1 MAAIHFLRL
10 PENSKLSLR
19 NQICEMLS
27 DAISKNSIALH
38 EPLPSC
44 RELSKQ
50 LGVSRN
56 TVFSAYAR
64 LIDSGLIQSRDR
76 SGYFINPETA
86 QRLRGAMKGMD
97 STLPPLMID
106 LKLSHAGQLPSEL
119 GMVQHP
125 DDWNTYPY
133 PFVYNQID
141 PRLFP
146 LQEWRECMRLALNSK
161 NLAEWSG
168 DSGGA
173 DSSNLVKQ
181 VQQRLL
187 TYRGVDSTE
196 DEILITSGAQ
206 NAIFIL
212 ATLFGRKNRTV
223 ALEDPCYPEAR
234 NAFALA
240 GCDIVNVPV
249 DRFGMKID
257 EITDGCGLVY
267 TTPSHQFPTTVTMS
281 QERRIQLSQMAAERG
296 FIICE
301 DDYEAEMNFV
311 NERALPIRTL
321 DRTGT
326 VVYIGSLSKSLAPG
340 LRLGYMVAHPD
351 IVKEAK
357 AVRRAMMRHPPTLL
371 QEAIALFLGLGY
383 QDVHLRRLHRRYK
396 SRWEEMRRALQV
408 HLPDLKIQASQGG
421 TCFWIAGPKSLD
433 VHTLAARLKKK
444 GVLIDVGSVFFSDP
458 SMGRGMFRLG
468 FAAIPVRAI
477 GPGVEI
483 ISKEITKLS
492 PMTA

>member
-1 MAAIHFLRL
+1 M
-10 PENSKLSLR
+10 SLR

-27 DAISKNSIALH
+27 DAISKNNIVH
-38 EPLPSC
+38 NEPLPSC
-44 RELSKQ
+44 RALSKQ

-56 TVFSAYAR
+56 TVFAAYVR
-64 LIDSGLIQSRDR
+64 LIDSGLILSRNR
-76 SGYFINPETA
+76 SGYFVNPETVTRVR
-86 QRLRGAMKGMD
+86 QSEGDK
-97 STLPPLMID
+97 TKVHTPLKLD
-106 LKLSHAGQLPSEL
+106 LKLDGADILPSEL
-119 GMVQHP
+119 RKVEHP

-133 PFVYNQID
+133 PFIYNQMD

-161 NLAEWSG
+161 GLADWSG

-173 DSSNLVKQ
+173 DSANLVKQ

-187 TYRGVDSTE
+187 TYRGLDAGE

-206 NAIFIL
+206 NAIFCL
-212 ATLFGRKNRTV
+212 ATLFGRKNRVV

-234 NAFALA
+234 NAFTLA
-240 GCDIVNVPV
+240 GCKIVNVPV
-249 DRFGMKID
+249 DEFGMRIED
-257 EITDGCGLVY
+257 MPDDCGLVY

-281 QERRIQLSQMAAERG
+281 EERRLQLSQMAAEKG
-296 FIICE
+296 FVICE

-311 NERALPIRTL
+311 TERALPIRSL
-321 DRTGT
+321 DRSGN

-371 QEAIALFLGLGY
+371 QEAMALFLGLGY

-396 SRWEEMRRALQV
+396 IRWEEMRRALQA
-408 HLPDLKIQASQGG
+408 HLPDLHIQASQGG
-421 TCFWIAGPKSLD
+421 TCFWIVGPPTLD
-433 VHTLAARLKKK
+433 VNRLAEQLEKK

-458 SMGRGMFRLG
+458 EKGRGMFRLG
-468 FAAIPVRAI
+468 FAAIPKKAI
-477 GPGVEI
+477 APGVQI
-483 ISKEITKLS
+483 ISEEITQILS
-492 PMTA
+492 

>member
-1 MAAIHFLRL
+1 MAAIHFLKL

-27 DAISKNSIALH
+27 DAISKNSISQD

-44 RELSKQ
+44 RALSKQ

-56 TVFSAYAR
+56 TVFAAYVR
-64 LIDSGLIQSRDR
+64 LIDSGLILSRDR
-76 SGYFINPETA
+76 SGYFVNPDTL
-86 QRLRGAMKGMD
+86 QRVRQSGGGQAK
-97 STLPPLMID
+97 LPTPLKLD
-106 LKLSHAGQLPSEL
+106 LKIDGTGLKPSEL
-119 GMVQHP
+119 RKVEHP

-133 PFVYNQID
+133 PFIYNQMD

-161 NLAEWSG
+161 GLADWSG

-173 DSSNLVKQ
+173 DSANLVKQ

-187 TYRGVDSTE
+187 TYRGLNAGE

-206 NAIFIL
+206 NAIFCL
-212 ATLFGRKNRTV
+212 ATLFGHKNRTV

-234 NAFALA
+234 NAFTLT
-240 GCDIVNVPV
+240 GCSIVNVPV
-249 DRFGMKID
+249 DENGMKID
-257 EITDGCGLVY
+257 EITDDCGLVY

-281 QERRIQLSQMAAERG
+281 EERRIQLNQMAAEKG
-296 FIICE
+296 FVICE

-311 NERALPIRTL
+311 NERALPIRSL
-321 DRTGT
+321 DRTGH

-340 LRLGYMVAHPD
+340 LRLGYLVAHPD
-351 IVKEAK
+351 IVTEAK

-371 QEAIALFLGLGY
+371 QEAMALFLGLGY

-396 SRWEEMRRALQV
+396 VRWEEMRRALQD
-408 HLPDLKIQASQGG
+408 HLPDMHIQASQGG
-421 TCFWIAGPKSLD
+421 TCFWIVGPTSLD
-433 VHTLAARLKKK
+433 VSLLAEHLKRK

-458 SMGRGMFRLG
+458 AKGVGMFRLG
-468 FAAIPVRAI
+468 FAAIPKKAI
-477 GPGVEI
+477 TPGVQI
-483 ISKEITKLS
+483 ISSEIRQLLS
-492 PMTA
+492 QAV

>member
-1 MAAIHFLRL
+1 MVAIHFLKL

-27 DAISKNSIALH
+27 DAISKNSIAQD
-38 EPLPSC
+38 ESLPSC
-44 RELSKQ
+44 RVLSKQ

-56 TVFSAYAR
+56 TVFAAYAR
-64 LIDSGLIQSRDR
+64 LIDSGLLLSKNR
-76 SGYFINPETA
+76 SGYFVNLETVKRIRQSDGDKA
-86 QRLRGAMKGMD
+86 KNHA
-97 STLPPLMID
+97 PLKLD
-106 LKLSHAGQLPSEL
+106 LKLEGADILPSEL
-119 GMVQHP
+119 RKVEHP
-125 DDWNTYPY
+125 DDWNSYPY
-133 PFVYNQID
+133 PFIYNQMD

-161 NLAEWSG
+161 GLADWSG

-173 DSSNLVKQ
+173 DSANLVKQ

-187 TYRGVDSTE
+187 TYRGLDAGE

-206 NAIFIL
+206 NAIFCL
-212 ATLFGRKNRTV
+212 ATLFGRKDRAV

-234 NAFALA
+234 NAFTLA
-240 GCDIVNVPV
+240 GCKIVNIPV
-249 DRFGMKID
+249 DEFGMRID
-257 EITDGCGLVY
+257 DMPNDCGLVY

-281 QERRIQLSQMAAERG
+281 EERRIQLSQMAADKG
-296 FIICE
+296 FVICE

-311 NERALPIRTL
+311 NERVLPIRSL
-321 DRTGT
+321 DRTGN

-371 QEAIALFLGLGY
+371 QEAMALFLGLGY

-396 SRWEEMRRALQV
+396 IRWEEMRRALQA
-408 HLPDLKIQASQGG
+408 HLPDLHIQASQGG
-421 TCFWIAGPKSLD
+421 TCFWIVGPKTLD
-433 VHTLAARLKKK
+433 VNRLAAQLKKK

-458 SMGRGMFRLG
+458 IEGRGMFRLG
-468 FAAIPVRAI
+468 FAAIPKKAI
-477 GPGVEI
+477 APGVQI
-483 ISKEITKLS
+483 ISEEITQILS
-492 PMTA
+492 

>member
-1 MAAIHFLRL
+1 MVAIHFLRL

-27 DAISKNSIALH
+27 DAISKNIIAQN

-44 RELSKQ
+44 RALSKQ

-56 TVFSAYAR
+56 TVFAAYVR
-64 LIDSGLIQSRDR
+64 LIDSGLILSRNR
-76 SGYFINPETA
+76 SGYFVNPEIVKRVQQPGGSKA
-86 QRLRGAMKGMD
+86 KVHA
-97 STLPPLMID
+97 P
-106 LKLSHAGQLPSEL
+106 LKLDLAIEGSDIMPSQLRKVE
-119 GMVQHP
+119 HP

-133 PFVYNQID
+133 PFIYNQMD

-161 NLAEWSG
+161 GLADWSG

-173 DSSNLVKQ
+173 DSANLVKQ

-187 TYRGVDSTE
+187 TYRGLDAGE
-196 DEILITSGAQ
+196 EEILVTSGAQ
-206 NAIFIL
+206 NAIFCL
-212 ATLFGRKNRTV
+212 ATLFGRKNRVV

-234 NAFALA
+234 NAFTLA
-240 GCDIVNVPV
+240 GCKIVNVPV
-249 DRFGMKID
+249 DECGMRID
-257 EITDGCGLVY
+257 DMPDDCGLVY

-281 QERRIQLSQMAAERG
+281 EERRIQLSQMAAEKG
-296 FIICE
+296 FVICE

-311 NERALPIRTL
+311 TERALPIRSL
-321 DRTGT
+321 NRTGN

-351 IVKEAK
+351 IVREAK

-371 QEAIALFLGLGY
+371 QEAMALFLGLGY

-396 SRWEEMRRALQV
+396 VRWEEMRRALQA
-408 HLPDLKIQASQGG
+408 HLPDLHIQASHGG
-421 TCFWIAGPKSLD
+421 TCFWIVGPTALD
-433 VHTLAARLKKK
+433 VNLLAERLKKK
-444 GVLIDVGSVFFSDP
+444 GVLIDVGPVFFSYP
-458 SMGRGMFRLG
+458 GKGTGMFRLG
-468 FAAIPVRAI
+468 FAAIPKKAI
-477 GPGVEI
+477 APGVQI
-483 ISKEITKLS
+483 ISEEIAQILS
-492 PMTA
+492 